1 MTPPRTIRCHWLLVA
16 QPLLAVLLREAPCLV
31 LGEIIWGAVHTKDK
45 EHTMK
50 LLLKRKAVLLTLL
63 LAGSMP
69 AFSQTAPQASPPA
82 STPAASPA
90 KEEVLP
96 TVDQL
101 VEKCAK
107 ANGGKEAWA
116 KLSTLVMTGTMD
128 LPTYSMSGK
137 IEVYAKAPN
146 KILRIVDIN
155 EGQYVEKEAFDGKAG
170 WRSDPQS
177 GLRQLA
183 GPEVEEAKAESVFD
197 TEVRLKEV
205 YPDMKVTGRT
215 KLGDRD
221 AYTALAHEGRKT
233 LTFYFDAQTGFRIGE
248 DSEGPDENGTVR
260 KTKLTF
266 DDYGTVAG
274 GAVQIPHK
282 IRGTSPVVT
291 FEIHIQDAHFN
302 VPVDDAKF
310 AMPSAPS
317 GS

>member
-1 MTPPRTIRCHWLLVA
+1 MKTTLKPVAVPLPLLLV
-16 QPLLAVLLREAPCLV
+16 
-31 LGEIIWGAVHTKDK
+31 
-45 EHTMK
+45 
-50 LLLKRKAVLLTLL
+50 TLL
-63 LAGSMP
+63 LAGSIP

-82 STPAASPA
+82 PTPAPAPA
-90 KEEVLP
+90 KDQALP

-128 LPTYSMSGK
+128 LPTFSMSGK
-137 IEVYAKAPN
+137 VEVYAKAPN

-155 EGQYVEKEAFDGKAG
+155 EGQYVQKEAFDGKAG
-170 WRSDPQS
+170 WKSDPQA

-183 GPEVEEAKAESVFD
+183 GPELEEAQAESVFD
-197 TEVRLKEV
+197 TEVRLKEI

-221 AYTALAHEGRKT
+221 AYTVLTHEGRKT
-233 LTFYFDAQTGFRIGE
+233 LTFYFDAQTGLRIGE
-248 DSEGPDENGTVR
+248 DSEGPDDNGTVQ
-260 KTKLTF
+260 KIKLTF
-266 DDYGTVAG
+266 DDYGPAG
-274 GAVQIPHK
+274 GGGVQIPHK

-291 FEIHIQDAHFN
+291 FEMHIQDAHFN

-310 AMPSAPS
+310 AMPPAPA

>member
-1 MTPPRTIRCHWLLVA
+1 MKTILKVVAVSLPLLLVT
-16 QPLLAVLLREAPCLV
+16 V
-31 LGEIIWGAVHTKDK
+31 
-45 EHTMK
+45 
-50 LLLKRKAVLLTLL
+50 L
-63 LAGSMP
+63 LAGSVP
-69 AFSQTAPQASPPA
+69 AFSQTASKASPPA
-82 STPAASPA
+82 PTPSSTPAPASARTPVKDEA
-90 KEEVLP
+90 VP
-96 TVDQL
+96 TLDQL

-155 EGQYVEKEAFDGKAG
+155 EGQYVQKEAFDGKAG
-170 WRSDPQS
+170 WKSDPQA

-183 GPEVEEAKAESVFD
+183 GAELEEAKAESTFD
-197 TEVRLKEV
+197 TEVRLKEI

-221 AYTALAHEGRKT
+221 AYTVLAHEGRKT
-233 LTFYFDAQTGFRIGE
+233 VTFYFDAQTGLRIGE
-248 DSEGPDENGTVR
+248 DSEGPDDNGTVQ
-260 KTKLTF
+260 KIHLTF
-266 DDYGTVAG
+266 EDYGPVAG
-274 GAVQIPHK
+274 GGVPIPHK

-291 FEIHIQDAHFN
+291 FEMQIKDAQFN
-302 VPVDDAKF
+302 VPVYDAKF
-310 AMPSAPS
+310 AMPPAPA

>member
-1 MTPPRTIRCHWLLVA
+1 MKPFLKVVANPLTVLV
-16 QPLLAVLLREAPCLV
+16 
-31 LGEIIWGAVHTKDK
+31 
-45 EHTMK
+45 
-50 LLLKRKAVLLTLL
+50 TLL
-63 LAGSMP
+63 LAGSVP
-69 AFSQTAPQASPPA
+69 AFSQTAPQAPKA
-82 STPAASPA
+82 STPEPPSAAAPM
-90 KEEVLP
+90 KEEALP
-96 TVDQL
+96 SVDQL
-101 VEKCAK
+101 VEECAK

-128 LPTYSMSGK
+128 LPTFSMSGRVE
-137 IEVYAKAPN
+137 IYAKAPD
-146 KILRIVDIN
+146 KILRITDIN
-155 EGQYVEKEAFDGKAG
+155 EGQYVQKEAFDGKAG
-170 WRSDPQS
+170 WKSDPQA

-183 GPEVEEAKAESVFD
+183 GPEVDEAKAESAFD
-197 TEVRLKEV
+197 SEVRLKEI
-205 YPDMKVTGRT
+205 YPDMKVTGRA

-221 AYTALAHEGRKT
+221 AYTVLAHEGRKT

-248 DSEGPDENGTVR
+248 DSEGPDDNGTVQ
-260 KTKLTF
+260 KIKLTF
-266 DDYGTVAG
+266 EDYQTV

>member
-1 MTPPRTIRCHWLLVA
+1 MGKNTNAGQLKCQSIKRRRRAL
-16 QPLLAVLLREAPCLV
+16 CLV
-31 LGEIIWGAVHTKDK
+31 HGEIIWALVRSKDK
-45 EHTMK
+45 EQTMK
-50 LLLKRKAVLLTLL
+50 PFLKVVAIPLTLL
-63 LAGSMP
+63 VVTVLLPGSVP

-82 STPAASPA
+82 AKPAPTPAPGPAASPV
-90 KEEVLP
+90 KEEALP

-155 EGQYVEKEAFDGKAG
+155 EGQYVQKEAFDGKAG
-170 WRSDPQS
+170 WKSDPQA

-183 GPEVEEAKAESVFD
+183 GPGLEEAKAESAFD
-197 TEVRLKEV
+197 TEVRLKEI

-221 AYTALAHEGRKT
+221 AFTVLTHEGRKT
-233 LTFYFDAQTGFRIGE
+233 LTFYFDAQTGLRIGE
-248 DSEGPDENGTVR
+248 DSEGPDENGTVQ
-260 KTKLTF
+260 KIHLTF
-266 DDYGTVAG
+266 EDYGPVAG
-274 GAVQIPHK
+274 GSVQIPHK

-291 FEIHIQDAHFN
+291 FE
-302 VPVDDAKF
+302 
-310 AMPSAPS
+310 M
-317 GS
+317 

>member
-1 MTPPRTIRCHWLLVA
+1 MKTILKVVAVPLPLLLV
-16 QPLLAVLLREAPCLV
+16 
-31 LGEIIWGAVHTKDK
+31 
-45 EHTMK
+45 
-50 LLLKRKAVLLTLL
+50 TLL
-63 LAGSMP
+63 LAGSVP
-69 AFSQTAPQASPPA
+69 AFSQTTPQASPPA
-82 STPAASPA
+82 ATTAPTPAATPAPTPA
-90 KEEVLP
+90 KKDEALP

-155 EGQYVEKEAFDGKAG
+155 EGQYVQKTAFDGKAG
-170 WRSDPQS
+170 WKSDPQV
-177 GLRQLA
+177 GLKQLT
-183 GPEVEEAKAESVFD
+183 GPELEEAKAESAFD
-197 TEVRLKEV
+197 SEVRLKEI

-221 AYTALAHEGRKT
+221 AYTVLAHEGRKT
-233 LTFYFDAQTGFRIGE
+233 LTFYFDTQSGLRIGE
-248 DSEGPDENGTVR
+248 DSEGPDDSGTVQ
-260 KTKLTF
+260 KIQLTF
-266 DDYGTVAG
+266 DDYKPVAG
-274 GAVQIPHK
+274 TGVQIPHK

-291 FEIHIQDAHFN
+291 FEMLIKDAQFN
-302 VPVDDAKF
+302 VPVDEAKF
-310 AMPSAPS
+310 AMPPA

>member
-1 MTPPRTIRCHWLLVA
+1 MKPFLKVVA
-16 QPLLAVLLREAPCLV
+16 IP
-31 LGEIIWGAVHTKDK
+31 
-45 EHTMK
+45 
-50 LLLKRKAVLLTLL
+50 LTLL
-63 LAGSMP
+63 LAGSVP
-69 AFSQTAPQASPPA
+69 VFSQTAPQASPPA
-82 STPAASPA
+82 STPSAAPM
-90 KEEVLP
+90 KEEALP
-96 TVDQL
+96 SVDQL

-128 LPTYSMSGK
+128 LPTFSMSGK
-137 IEVYAKAPN
+137 VEVYAKAPN
-146 KILRIVDIN
+146 KILRITDVN
-155 EGQYVEKEAFDGKAG
+155 GGQYVQKEAFDGKAG
-170 WRSDPQS
+170 WKSDPQA

-183 GPEVEEAKAESVFD
+183 GPELEEAKAESAFD
-197 TEVRLKEV
+197 SEVRLKEI
-205 YPDMKVTGRT
+205 YPDMKVTGRA

-221 AYTALAHEGRKT
+221 AYTVLAHEGRKT

-248 DSEGPDENGTVR
+248 DSEGPDDNGTVQ
-260 KTKLTF
+260 KIKLTF
-266 DDYGTVAG
+266 EDYQPV

-310 AMPSAPS
+310 AKPPAPA